1 MKSNKIGIMGGT
13 FDPVH
18 IGHLIIA
25 EESRVNFDL
34 DKIIFVPTGE
44 PPHKNLKNVT
54 SAKDRYEMTLLSI
67 RHNPYFYISDI
78 EIKREGLTYTIDTI
92 RYFKKRYP
100 KSEIFFIIGADS
112 LINIDKWKNSEE
124 LLRESKFIVAKRV
137 GIEYSLLEERINE
150 INDKYSKIVFSV
162 TTPYIDISSTDIRKR
177 VKNGENIKYYLPLDV
192 EAYIKKNRL
201 YR

>member
-18 IGHLIIA
+18 IGHIIIA

-67 RHNPYFYISDI
+67 MHNPYFYISDI

>member
-67 RHNPYFYISDI
+67 MHNPYFYISDI

>member
-13 FDPVH
+13 FDPIH

-67 RHNPYFYISDI
+67 MHNPYFYISDI

>member
-67 RHNPYFYISDI
+67 MHNPYFYISDI

-92 RYFKKRYP
+92 KYFKKRYP
-100 KSEIFFIIGADS
+100 KSEIFFII
-112 LINIDKWKNSEE
+112 
-124 LLRESKFIVAKRV
+124 
-137 GIEYSLLEERINE
+137 
-150 INDKYSKIVFSV
+150 
-162 TTPYIDISSTDIRKR
+162 
-177 VKNGENIKYYLPLDV
+177 
-192 EAYIKKNRL
+192 
-201 YR
+201 

>member
-13 FDPVH
+13 FDPIH

-67 RHNPYFYISDI
+67 MHNPYFYISDI

-92 RYFKKRYP
+92 KYFKKRYP

>member
-54 SAKDRYEMTLLSI
+54 SAKHRYEMTLLSI
-67 RHNPYFYISDI
+67 MHNPYFYISDI

>member
-67 RHNPYFYISDI
+67 MHNPYFYISDI

-92 RYFKKRYP
+92 KYFKKRYP